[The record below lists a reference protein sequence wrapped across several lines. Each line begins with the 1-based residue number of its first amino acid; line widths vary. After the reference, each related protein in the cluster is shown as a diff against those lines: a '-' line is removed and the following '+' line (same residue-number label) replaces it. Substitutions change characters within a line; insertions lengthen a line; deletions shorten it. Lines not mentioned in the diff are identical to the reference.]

1 METNRTKF
9 LTKDYLAEQFYNY
22 NKKYIIDDV
31 KKNKQDNLEIT
42 SRHIT
47 WEDTHKLGLNI
58 SNDEDAKPYDYLILE
73 PWEENDYYEDET
85 GKKIYGQGKLRWDSP
100 IDDQS
105 KIVNG
110 SKFLV
115 NGNALHNWLGSR
127 NITTLGEI
135 TSGVWKVGRI
145 ELYSGQSGSNSTYE
159 KIGNFKIEFLNDKAN
174 NLVITGDY
182 DNTVAK
188 SALVVIEPDTEINGE
203 TKINNKTII
212 SPKEG
217 KDGADLFTVK
227 GDEVVSGKIT
237 VGADATTGTSDT
249 DSKVNGKLT
258 VSKLTV
264 SNSMNVNCD
273 AKIAG
278 NVTINKGLNLGANNT
293 AFIVTADG
301 SVMAQSVSATS
312 ANISELSTN
321 TIKLSGAK
329 ESTGD
334 NGTEYKSN
342 AINIQNNV
350 SFKDGKIFLE
360 SGTDIVVVAG
370 GGTTFNQPITVNGN
384 LLQLASNSDVLVES
398 WISEI
403 A

>member
-73 PWEENDYYEDET
+73 PWDANDFYEDET

-100 IDDQS
+100 IDNQS
-105 KIVNG
+105 EITNG

-115 NGNALHNWLGSR
+115 NGNALYNWLGSN

-135 TSGVWKVGRI
+135 TSGVWKVGKI
-145 ELYSGQSGSNSTYE
+145 ELFSEQNGLKTTYE
-159 KIGNFKIEFLNDKAN
+159 KIGNFKIEFVNNEAN

-182 DNTVAK
+182 DNNVAK
-188 SALVVIEPDTEINGE
+188 SALVIINPETEINGV
-203 TKINNKTII
+203 TRINNTTTI
-212 SPKEG
+212 SPKDG
-217 KDGADLFTVK
+217 KTGTDLFTVK
-227 GDEVVSGKIT
+227 GDTVISGKIT
-237 VGADATTGTSDT
+237 VGADATTNTSDT

-258 VSKLTV
+258 VSKLAV
-264 SNSMNVNCD
+264 SKTMDVNCD
-273 AKIAG
+273 AKITG
-278 NVTINKGLNLGANNT
+278 DVTIDKGLKLGNNGM
-293 AFIVTADG
+293 AFVATADG
-301 SVMAQSVSATS
+301 NVMTSTVSASSIDT
-312 ANISELSTN
+312 SELSVQTVKLDN
-321 TIKLSGAK
+321 TK
-329 ESTGD
+329 ESSGD
-334 NGTEYKSN
+334 NSTEYKNS
-342 AINIQNNV
+342 INFQNSV
-350 SFKDGKIFLE
+350 SFKAGKIFLE
-360 SGTDIVVVAG
+360 SGTDIVVVANG
-370 GGTTFNQPITVNGN
+370 GSTFNQPITVNGN
-384 LLQLASNSDVLVES
+384 LIQLASNSDVLVES